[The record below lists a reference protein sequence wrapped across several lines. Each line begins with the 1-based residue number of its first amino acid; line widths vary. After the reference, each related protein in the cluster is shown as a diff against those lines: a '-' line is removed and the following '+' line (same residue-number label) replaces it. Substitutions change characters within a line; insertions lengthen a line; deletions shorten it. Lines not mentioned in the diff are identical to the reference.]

1 MAKVSNIEVSISSG
15 RSFVSKASGRFF
27 FSPTLVCMMSV
38 RADIPNM
45 VRHTALV
52 VITEAPPIYS
62 SAHLFMRRSQ
72 SNNSVLGSVRIE
84 S

>member
-1 MAKVSNIEVSISSG
+1 M
-15 RSFVSKASGRFF
+15 RSAYPLVELVCQRLQAGF

-52 VITEAPPIYS
+52 VSTEAPPTYS
-62 SAHLFMRRSQ
+62 SAHLFMRCSQ
-72 SNNSVLGSVRIE
+72 SNNSVLGSGRIE
-84 S
+84 N

>member
-1 MAKVSNIEVSISSG
+1 M
-15 RSFVSKASGRFF
+15 RSAYPLVDLVCQRLQAGFF

-45 VRHTALV
+45 VRHRALV
-52 VITEAPPIYS
+52 VSTEAPPTYS

-72 SNNSVLGSVRIE
+72 SDNSVLGSGRIE
-84 S
+84 N

>member
-1 MAKVSNIEVSISSG
+1 M
-15 RSFVSKASGRFF
+15 RSAYPLVDLVCQRLQAGFF
-27 FSPTLVCMMSV
+27 PPTLVCMMSV

-52 VITEAPPIYS
+52 VSTEAPPTYS

-72 SNNSVLGSVRIE
+72 SNNSVLGSGRIE
-84 S
+84 N